1 MNSYIK
7 NAFVSK
13 QNLNIIGGSAS
24 VCLMQNIDD
33 CDTMQ
38 KITKELNLPISVFLK
53 QTDEKHLF
61 QARYFI
67 ADGEEPIC
75 GHGTIVA
82 TQFLLDNKLIDKNTS
97 EIKFELLFNN
107 NKYNNKYENKKKFIN
122 SYINNDFISLLIA
135 TKNINKN
142 LLERKKDE
150 IISSITNNE
159 NKLFNIKNIIEG
171 EFDYTIEIEKKSNSL
186 NALNVINS
194 IQPNFNKIETI
205 TLSNGKLCRGVEVVI
220 ENDNKSQ
227 SDFITRVFLPLG
239 ASVEYKEDPAC
250 GSATAYITQY
260 LYEEYKI
267 QNELSFFQASKNGA
281 FIKAQIREN
290 NKVLISGLC
299 K

>member
-1 MNSYIK
+1 MYIK

-13 QNLNIIGGSAS
+13 ENMNIVGGSAS

-33 CDTMQ
+33 CAKMQ
-38 KITKELNLPISVFLK
+38 QITKQLNLPISVFLK
-53 QTDEKHLF
+53 QTNEEHLF
-61 QARYFI
+61 QVRYFI

-82 TQFLLDNKLIDKNTS
+82 TQFLFDNNLIDKNTK

-107 NKYNNKYENKKKFIN
+107 KKYNNNYSNEKKFIN
-122 SYINNDFISLLIA
+122 SYINNDFISLLIN
-135 TKNINKN
+135 TKNINKI
-142 LLERKKDE
+142 LSEQKKDE

-159 NKLFNIKNIIEG
+159 PILFNVKNIVEG
-171 EFDYTIEIEKKSNSL
+171 EFDYTVEIEKINNKL
-186 NALNVINS
+186 NALRLIHL
-194 IQPNFNKIETI
+194 IQPNFNKIEKI
-205 TLSNGKLCRGVEVVI
+205 TLSNGKLCRGIELVI
-220 ENDNKSQ
+220 KNDDKLQ

-239 ASVEYKEDPAC
+239 ASDEYKEDPAC

-260 LYEEYKI
+260 LYEEYRIK
-267 QNELSFFQASKNGA
+267 NELSFFQASKNGA
-281 FIKAQIREN
+281 FIKAQVQEN